1 MLGRTV
7 PSEEIGEH
15 LENVVSS
22 SLSTDLD
29 RQTLPRVLVEHGQK
43 LQRTAVMGPRA
54 YEVVGPHVILV
65 QWPEPDARAIV
76 EPQPTPF
83 RLPSG
88 HFQPLLP
95 PDTLT
100 RLWFTSQPSIRS
112 RFVIWR
118 YPYLP
123 NRLANRITSVRSA
136 SPSPGSF
143 FTRRNLSTT
152 MGHSTGLIRE
162 QCPVW

>member
-95 PDTLT
+95 PDTLHT
-100 RLWFTSQPSIRS
+100 LVVHLPALDTQQVRDLAIPVPAEPARQPYS
-112 RFVIWR
+112 RPCV
-118 YPYLP
+118 
-123 NRLANRITSVRSA
+123 
-136 SPSPGSF
+136 
-143 FTRRNLSTT
+143 
-152 MGHSTGLIRE
+152 
-162 QCPVW
+162 

>member
-43 LQRTAVMGPRA
+43 LQRTAVMPRA
-54 YEVVGPHVILV
+54 EVVEHVILV
-65 QWPEPDARAIV
+65 GLSRMHEPS

-95 PDTLT
+95 PDTLHT
-100 RLWFTSQPSIRS
+100 L
-112 RFVIWR
+112 VVHLR
-118 YPYLP
+118 Y
-123 NRLANRITSVRSA
+123 A
-136 SPSPGSF
+136 S
-143 FTRRNLSTT
+143 
-152 MGHSTGLIRE
+152 
-162 QCPVW
+162 